1 MPMIENNPQ
10 IEPTA
15 HTPNIEWLVSN
26 FPKKE
31 EKMRPINKKQMH
43 LVQFYFQTI
52 GRLLP
57 KRSAWRAYQLF
68 SSPLR
73 RARHHQSDAI
83 LEAAKISEL
92 RYKHN
97 TLKLYEWGVGSRTIL
112 LAHGWESRGTALRMY
127 VPPLL
132 AQGFRVVAF
141 DAPAHGDSDGTW
153 NNLPHNAGAVE
164 AVIRHFG
171 GIEAAIAH
179 SFGCSSI
186 IFAQQFINNAIEIK
200 RLVFL
205 AAPSP
210 VRTIID
216 EYFAMIKMPNVIRT
230 HFEKLIKKF
239 TDVSIDELDIAKA
252 AGCVKVEKLLLV
264 HDKNDPIT
272 PFEVAQRIASTWQNA
287 TLLATEGYGHFRIA
301 KNLDVIGRIVSFI
314 TT

>member
-1 MPMIENNPQ
+1 MPITEHRPQ
-10 IEPTA
+10 LTPPT
-15 HTPNIEWLVSN
+15 HTPNIEWLASD
-26 FPKKE
+26 FPKKV
-31 EKMRPINKKQMH
+31 EKVRPINKKKIR

-57 KRSAWRAYQLF
+57 KKSAWRAYQIF
-68 SSPLR
+68 SSPRR
-73 RARHHQSDAI
+73 RAYHRQTDAI
-83 LEAAKISEL
+83 LEAAKVAEL

-97 TLKLYEWGVGSRTIL
+97 TLKLYEWGEGERTIL

-127 VPPLL
+127 VQPLL

-153 NNLPHNAGAVE
+153 NNLPHNAGAVV

-186 IFAQQFINNAIEIK
+186 IFAQQFLDNTIPIK

-210 VRTIID
+210 VRVIMN
-216 EYFAMIKMPNVIRT
+216 EYFDMIKIPDATRF
-230 HFEKLIKKF
+230 HFEQLIKKF
-239 TDVSIDELDIAKA
+239 ADVNIDDLDIAKA
-252 AGCVKVEKLLLV
+252 ANRVKVEKLLLI

-272 PFEVAQRIASTWQNA
+272 PFGVAQGIASTWRNA
-287 TLLATEGYGHFRIA
+287 ILLATEGYGHFRIA
-301 KNLDVIGRIVSFI
+301 KNSDVIARIISFI
-314 TT
+314 IT

>member
-1 MPMIENNPQ
+1 MPITENSTEVELPS
-10 IEPTA
+10 
-15 HTPNIEWLVSN
+15 HTPNIEWLASN
-26 FPKKE
+26 FPKKS

-68 SSPLR
+68 SSPR
-73 RARHHQSDAI
+73 KRARHRQSDAI
-83 LEAAKISEL
+83 LEAAKIADL
-92 RYKHN
+92 RYKN
-97 TLKLYEWGVGSRTIL
+97 NVLKLYEWGEGSRTVL

-153 NNLPHNAGAVE
+153 NNLPYNAGAV
-164 AVIRHFG
+164 AAIIGHLG

-186 IFAQQFINNAIEIK
+186 IFAQQFIDNAIEIK

-216 EYFAMIKMPNVIRT
+216 EYFEMIKIPNSIRIQ
-230 HFEKLIKKF
+230 FERLIKKF
-239 TDVSIDELDIAKA
+239 TDVDIADLAIAKA
-252 AGCVKVEKLLLV
+252 ADSVKVEKLLLI
-264 HDKNDPIT
+264 HDKSDPIT
-272 PFEVAQRIASTWQNA
+272 SFEVARNIASSWRNSI
-287 TLLATEGYGHFRIA
+287 LLATEGYGHFRIA
-301 KNLDVIGRIVSFI
+301 KNPDVIARIVSFI
-314 TT
+314 VT

>member
-1 MPMIENNPQ
+1 M
-10 IEPTA
+10 PTA
-15 HTPNIEWLVSN
+15 DNSTEITRSTYAPNIEWLASN

-31 EKMRPINKKQMH
+31 EKTRPVNKKQMH
-43 LVQFYFQTI
+43 LAQFYFQTI

-57 KRSAWRAYQLF
+57 KRSAWRAYQIF
-68 SSPLR
+68 SAPRR

-83 LEAAKISEL
+83 LESAKISEL

-97 TLKLYEWGVGSRTIL
+97 TLKLYEWGEGSRTVL

-132 AQGFRVVAF
+132 AHGFRVVAF

-153 NNLPHNAGAVE
+153 NNLPHNAGAVT
-164 AVIRHFG
+164 AIIQHFG

-186 IFAQQFINNAIEIK
+186 IFAQQFIDSNIDIR

-205 AAPSP
+205 AAPNP
-210 VRTIID
+210 VRTIVN
-216 EYFAMIKMPNVIRT
+216 EYFDMIKLPNAIRVQ
-230 HFEKLIKKF
+230 FEKLIKKF
-239 TDVSIDELDIAKA
+239 ADVNIDDLDIAKA
-252 AGCVKVEKLLLV
+252 ANKVKVEKLLLI

-272 PFEVAQRIASTWQNA
+272 SFEAARRIANTWDNA
-287 TLLATEGYGHFRIA
+287 ILLGTEGYGHFRIA
-301 KNLDVIGRIVSFI
+301 KNPDVIARIVSFI
-314 TT
+314 TS